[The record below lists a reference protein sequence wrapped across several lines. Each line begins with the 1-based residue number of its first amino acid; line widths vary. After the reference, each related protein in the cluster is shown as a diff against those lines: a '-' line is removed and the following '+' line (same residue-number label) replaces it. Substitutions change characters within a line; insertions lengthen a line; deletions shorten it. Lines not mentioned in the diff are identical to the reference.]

1 MMTTATATSAIDIGT
16 LIVQTPGVCGGRS
29 RIEGTRIT
37 VQNIAIDRNSGL
49 TPEEIAAERITLT
62 LAQVHAALAYYYP
75 NKEAMDAEIAA
86 YFKECDR
93 KEAEYMAG
101 KR

>member
-1 MMTTATATSAIDIGT
+1 MAGDRALKERELPCSW
-16 LIVQTPGVCGGRS
+16 V
-29 RIEGTRIT
+29 
-37 VQNIAIDRNSGL
+37 AIDRNSGL

-62 LAQVHAALAYYYP
+62 LAQVHAALAYYYA

-86 YFKECDR
+86 YFDECDR
-93 KEAEYMAG
+93 KQAEYMAG

>member
-1 MMTTATATSAIDIGT
+1 MTSATATSAIDIGT
-16 LIVQTPGVCGGRS
+16 LIDRNPDIHRGTPILAGTGV
-29 RIEGTRIT
+29 T
-37 VQNIAIDRNSGL
+37 VRRIAIESNSGL

-62 LAQVHAALAYYYP
+62 LAQVHAALAYYYA

-101 KR
+101 NKS